1 MSPMSRIRPEFSRP
15 IAADSVGSQA
25 QHREIVA
32 DAAERAALARRF
44 GLLSLDRLT
53 AVLELRRHA
62 GEIIGLTGRLVGD
75 VVQSCVVSLAP
86 VPAHIEAD
94 FEASYAAAKAASPAV
109 DLDPLDREGPEPLI
123 DGEIDLG
130 EAVAQQLAITL
141 DPYPRAAGAALPAG
155 DFARA
160 GEQTGKKQPFA
171 VLEALK
177 KRP

>member
-1 MSPMSRIRPEFSRP
+1 MSATPRVSPEFSRLV
-15 IAADSVGSQA
+15 AADSIGNHA
-25 QHREIVA
+25 QQRKIVA
-32 DAAERAALARRF
+32 DPAERAALALRF

-53 AVLELRRHA
+53 ATLELHRHA

-75 VVQSCVVSLAP
+75 VVQSCVVSLVP

-94 FEASYAAAKAASPAV
+94 FEVAYSAAEPGPAAIEV
-109 DLDPLDREGPEPLI
+109 DPLGGEEGEPLI

-130 EAVAQQLAITL
+130 EAVAQQLAIAL
-141 DPYPRAAGAALPAG
+141 DSYPRAPGAALPAG
-155 DFARA
+155 NFAGA
-160 GEQTGKKQPFA
+160 GEQTGKKRPFA